1 MMIRREKRRPI
12 MTVDNSDN
20 TFRGRKFEQ
29 STHSG
34 HASLAGVGAKTGNPA
49 PGGNRQ
55 SDTRT
60 DDLLSGGV
68 TETQR
73 SGSFQKDN
81 KAEDLE
87 KGLGKQPGN
96 RQ

>member
-1 MMIRREKRRPI
+1 MSVENI
-12 MTVDNSDN
+12 
-20 TFRGRKFEQ
+20 FRGRKFEQ
-29 STHSG
+29 ATHSG
-34 HASLAGVGAKTGNPA
+34 HGSLASVGGKTGNPS
-49 PGGNRQ
+49 PTGNRQ

-68 TETQR
+68 TENQR
-73 SGSFQKDN
+73 SGSFQKGN

>member
-1 MMIRREKRRPI
+1 M
-12 MTVDNSDN
+12 DNVSDK
-20 TFRGRKFEQ
+20 TKGRKFQ
-29 STHSG
+29 QATHSG
-34 HASLAGVGAKTGNPA
+34 HANLNAVGGITGNSVQKKPA
-49 PGGNRQ
+49 GGYNRQ

-81 KAEDLE
+81 KEEDLE
-87 KGLGKQPGN
+87 KGFGKQPGN

>member
-1 MMIRREKRRPI
+1 
-12 MTVDNSDN
+12 MTDEHLI
-20 TFRGRKFEQ
+20 RGRKFEQ
-29 STHSG
+29 GTRSG
-34 HASLAGVGAKTGNPA
+34 NTSLASAGAKTGNPS
-49 PGGNRQ
+49 PTGNRQ

-68 TETQR
+68 TETER
-73 SGSFQKDN
+73 SGSFQQDR

-96 RQ
+96 RQSTETGQ

>member
-1 MMIRREKRRPI
+1 
-12 MTVDNSDN
+12 MTVDNII
-20 TFRGRKFEQ
+20 RGRKFEQ
-29 STHSG
+29 TTHSG
-34 HASLAGVGAKTGNPA
+34 HSSLAAVGAKTGNPI
-49 PGGNRQ
+49 PDGNRQ

-87 KGLGKQPGN
+87 KSLGKQPGN

>member
-1 MMIRREKRRPI
+1 
-12 MTVDNSDN
+12 MTVENSP
-20 TFRGRKFEQ
+20 RGRKFEQ
-29 STHSG
+29 GTHSG
-34 HASLAGVGAKTGNPA
+34 HASLAGVGAKTGNPYA
-49 PGGNRQ
+49 TGNRQ

-68 TETQR
+68 TETER
-73 SGSFQKDN
+73 SGSFQKDH

-96 RQ
+96 QQ

>member
-1 MMIRREKRRPI
+1 MTLEAI
-12 MTVDNSDN
+12 MDNIK
-20 TFRGRKFEQ
+20 GRKFEQ
-29 STHSG
+29 ATHSG
-34 HASLAGVGAKTGNPA
+34 HASLAAVGGITGNSVQKKPA
-49 PGGNRQ
+49 NTQNRQ

-81 KAEDLE
+81 KEEDLE
-87 KGLGKQPGN
+87 KSLGKQPGY

>member
-1 MMIRREKRRPI
+1 
-12 MTVDNSDN
+12 MTVENN
-20 TFRGRKFEQ
+20 VRGRKFEQ
-29 STHSG
+29 TTHSG
-34 HASLAGVGAKTGNPA
+34 HASLAGVGGKSGNPYPA
-49 PGGNRQ
+49 GNRQ

-68 TETQR
+68 SETQR

-81 KAEDLE
+81 KEEDLE

-96 RQ
+96 QQ

>member
-1 MMIRREKRRPI
+1 
-12 MTVDNSDN
+12 MTVEHSI
-20 TFRGRKFEQ
+20 RGRKFEQ
-29 STHSG
+29 ATHSG
-34 HASLAGVGAKTGNPA
+34 NASLAGAGAKTGNPT
-49 PGGNRQ
+49 PTGNRQ

-68 TETQR
+68 SENER
-73 SGSFQKDN
+73 DGSFQKDH

-96 RQ
+96 QQ

>member
-1 MMIRREKRRPI
+1 
-12 MTVDNSDN
+12 MTADNN
-20 TFRGRKFEQ
+20 GRGRKFEQ
-29 STHSG
+29 TTQSG
-34 HASLAGVGAKTGNPA
+34 HGSLASTGGKSGNPA
-49 PGGNRQ
+49 STGNRQ

-68 TETQR
+68 SDTQR

-87 KGLGKQPGN
+87 KGFEQQPGN
-96 RQ
+96 RKPA